1 MHHFEHHHARRVG
14 RSRRAIFFTAL
25 AAGIFIAVGATV
37 GRGGRIAAALGAVP
51 NPDPV
56 LATVGNHQ
64 ITEQQVDQ
72 EILKRILRSVDS
84 SKLYEWRKDAV
95 NGMVDQYLIDKAAK
109 KAGMPPDQY
118 VAHEINADNSNQVT
132 EADARKYYDGHK
144 AQIQA
149 QTTRPFDQI
158 KGELIAALQRQQNT
172 ERREQL
178 MAKLKAAEPVKIM
191 LVEPRV
197 KVESEGH
204 PSTGGKD
211 APVTI
216 VEFSDFQCPFCR
228 AAENSLKAV
237 KDRYGDKVRLVYL
250 DFPLGMHAHAMDAAR
265 AGRCAGEQGKFWQF
279 HDIMFADQSKL
290 TPADLKADA
299 KTLGLD
305 TKAFD
310 ACFDSNKYDAEIH
323 KDMSQGTT
331 LGVTA
336 TPTFY
341 INGRQV
347 LGAQPADRFDEVID
361 EELAQ
366 QKGSNKQSTAKN

>member
-1 MHHFEHHHARRVG
+1 
-14 RSRRAIFFTAL
+14 L
-25 AAGIFIAVGATV
+25 AAGILIAVAATV
-37 GRGGRIAAALGAVP
+37 GRGGRIAFALGTAS
-51 NPDPV
+51 NPDAV

-64 ITEQQVDQ
+64 ITEQEVDQ

-109 KAGMPPDQY
+109 KAGLPPDQY
-118 VAHEINADNSNQVT
+118 VAHEINADNSNKVT

-178 MAKLKAAEPVKIM
+178 MAKLKAEEPVKIM

-204 PSTGGKD
+204 PSIGGKD

-279 HDIMFADQSKL
+279 HDAMFADQSKL

-299 KTLGLD
+299 KNLGLD

-310 ACFDSNKYDAEIH
+310 ACFDSNKYDAQIH
-323 KDMSQGTT
+323 KDMSQGTA

-347 LGAQPADRFDEVID
+347 LGAQPPDRFDEVID
-361 EELAQ
+361 DELAQ
-366 QKGSNKQSTAKN
+366 KNASNKQSTAKN

>member
-1 MHHFEHHHARRVG
+1 LHYFEHHHARRVG
-14 RSRRAIFFTAL
+14 RKRRAIFFTAL
-25 AAGIFIAVGATV
+25 AAGIIVAVGATV
-37 GRGGRIAAALGAVP
+37 GRGGRIAVALGAVP

-64 ITEQQVDQ
+64 ITEQEVDQ

-109 KAGMPPDQY
+109 KAGLPPDQY
-118 VAHEINADNSNQVT
+118 VAHEINADNSNKVT

-144 AQIQA
+144 VQIQA

-178 MAKLKAAEPVKIM
+178 MAKLKAEEPVKIM

-197 KVESEGH
+197 KVASEGN

-279 HDIMFADQSKL
+279 HDVMFADQSKL
-290 TPADLKADA
+290 APEDLKADA
-299 KTLGLD
+299 KNLGLD

-310 ACFDSNKYDAEIH
+310 ACLDSNKYDAQIH
-323 KDMSQGTT
+323 KDMSQGTS

-341 INGRQV
+341 INGRQI
-347 LGAQPADRFDEVID
+347 LGAQPPDRFDEVID
-361 EELAQ
+361 DELAQ